1 MMEHGLIG
9 QNVMVSVSKRE
20 SGRVKILA
28 LFCSIGPQ
36 ALTQSLFNQKYN
48 LCIPFNPD
56 LRCDLFFPFFLFW
69 KQTQHNRERRC
80 VGQDWKGYS
89 MSTLG
94 TGTWASKIQEMPTS
108 VTKIIRYHF
117 LRNQNESNEETE
129 ERDCKRLCF
138 FDVTNDIDTELG
150 MCSIQQRRT
159 RRRTSEFQTEQP
171 LKRLMGGK
179 TVFSGSLSYVVRLTF
194 QSFDQY
200 HSDSQ
205 DLFRNSYIRQEF
217 ADQNRL
223 VPDRTR
229 KKSRTGEKNLGPFR
243 TGRSPTVRGF
253 LMFY

>member
-1 MMEHGLIG
+1 
-9 QNVMVSVSKRE
+9 
-20 SGRVKILA
+20 
-28 LFCSIGPQ
+28 
-36 ALTQSLFNQKYN
+36 
-48 LCIPFNPD
+48 
-56 LRCDLFFPFFLFW
+56 
-69 KQTQHNRERRC
+69 
-80 VGQDWKGYS
+80 
-89 MSTLG
+89 
-94 TGTWASKIQEMPTS
+94 MPTS
-108 VTKIIRYHF
+108 VTEIIRYHF

-205 DLFRNSYIRQEF
+205 DLLRNF
-217 ADQNRL
+217 
-223 VPDRTR
+223 
-229 KKSRTGEKNLGPFR
+229 
-243 TGRSPTVRGF
+243 
-253 LMFY
+253 

>member
-1 MMEHGLIG
+1 
-9 QNVMVSVSKRE
+9 
-20 SGRVKILA
+20 
-28 LFCSIGPQ
+28 
-36 ALTQSLFNQKYN
+36 
-48 LCIPFNPD
+48 
-56 LRCDLFFPFFLFW
+56 
-69 KQTQHNRERRC
+69 
-80 VGQDWKGYS
+80 
-89 MSTLG
+89 
-94 TGTWASKIQEMPTS
+94 MPTS
-108 VTKIIRYHF
+108 VTEIIRYHF

-223 VPDRTR
+223 VPDRAR

-253 LMFY
+253 LMISLLITYLKTKI